1 MSSILGA
8 GDTMSAIVITSNRQK
23 LTHKACI
30 LIVGKKKKKR
40 AMNEIKSYIRV
51 MGGGE
56 TCGY

>member
-8 GDTMSAIVITSNRQK
+8 GDTMSAIVITTNRQK

-30 LIVGKKKKKR
+30 LIVGKKKKR